1 MGVMLDCTLSTEQ
14 LAELRVGHRC
24 TRDKREA
31 DRIKAVV
38 LLATGWSV
46 EEVAEVLLVDPNT
59 VRAHF
64 KRYREDGLE
73 GLRRVG
79 EGVGGSIGLLD
90 AKQLAQ
96 LDAHLQTNLYLS
108 AKAVG
113 HWAKETFGV
122 SYTESGM
129 TAVLHRLGYVYKKP
143 RLVPGK
149 ADREA
154 QEQFLETYDNIRNT
168 KGQDDPIIF
177 MDATHPQHNPV
188 LAGGWIKRGEEQ
200 EIPTNTGRRRVNIN
214 GAIDLERLE
223 PVVRFDD
230 TINADSTLALFQQL
244 EAIHVLA
251 VCIYVI
257 CDNAPYYRSKAVQ
270 VYLKTSRIKLIFLP
284 PYAPNL
290 NLIERL
296 WKFFKKKVLYNRYYE
311 TFGEFRSAC
320 ETFFQ
325 NPRNYHCELRSLLTA
340 NFEIIG

>member
-46 EEVAEVLLVDPNT
+46 EEEAEVLLVDPNT

-90 AKQLAQ
+90 TKQLAQ

-188 LAGGWIKRGEEQ
+188 LAGGWIKRGEEL

-223 PVVRFDD
+223 P
-230 TINADSTLALFQQL
+230 A
-244 EAIHVLA
+244 
-251 VCIYVI
+251 
-257 CDNAPYYRSKAVQ
+257 KAVQ
-270 VYLKTSRIKLIFLP
+270 AYLKTSRIKLIFLP

>member
-14 LAELRVGHRC
+14 LAELRVGHRR

-38 LLATGWSV
+38 LLATGWSA

-90 AKQLAQ
+90 TKQLAQ

-154 QEQFLETYDNIRNT
+154 QEQFLETY
-168 KGQDDPIIF
+168 
-177 MDATHPQHNPV
+177 
-188 LAGGWIKRGEEQ
+188 
-200 EIPTNTGRRRVNIN
+200 
-214 GAIDLERLE
+214 
-223 PVVRFDD
+223 
-230 TINADSTLALFQQL
+230 
-244 EAIHVLA
+244 
-251 VCIYVI
+251 
-257 CDNAPYYRSKAVQ
+257 
-270 VYLKTSRIKLIFLP
+270 
-284 PYAPNL
+284 
-290 NLIERL
+290 
-296 WKFFKKKVLYNRYYE
+296 
-311 TFGEFRSAC
+311 
-320 ETFFQ
+320 FQ